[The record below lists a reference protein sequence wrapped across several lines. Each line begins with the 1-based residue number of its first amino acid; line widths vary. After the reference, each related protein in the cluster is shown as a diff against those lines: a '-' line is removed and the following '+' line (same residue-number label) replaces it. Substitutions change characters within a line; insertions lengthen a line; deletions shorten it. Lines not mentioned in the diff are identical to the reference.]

1 MAAAGWLPL
10 DGCRWMAA
18 GGSHSPVGQPGTGRP
33 GASEPG
39 AQSPSPVRQ
48 FARSPVRPFARR
60 HTTAHRSLLRA
71 LVSGGECCGECRL
84 ACTGRSAHPG
94 YDSDLLRSL
103 PRQSASD
110 PVGARPQVP
119 CAVHPCPP
127 LDAVVWQDLCDVL
140 LHPDSLAQAL
150 ERASGGQWAPQELQA
165 RREQLRAVGEQLRAV
180 AAGKRERDRPNRTV
194 DAGVPHSG
202 QAAHRLSP
210 TITDYHRRRLTL
222 EHQVPAVERQGDQ
235 LEPTRTNSNQ
245 LAADARR
252 RLDLAGPG
260 WTWLDLAGPGWARA
274 VRHSPSQ
281 SVAALCQRLQSGLDY
296 ATFAQKR
303 QLIELL
309 IDRVVVTN
317 GAVEIRSVIPTTP
330 ASEHVRFCHL
340 RTDYFHDVATR
351 VDRLVEGQGTSR
363 SCRST
368 GALIAAFRNGVRDL
382 PLSEQLTTTQ
392 VAVAFVSDEPIGAR
406 ARPVGLGCPP
416 TPASIAYC
424 HGDVL
429 A

>member
-1 MAAAGWLPL
+1 MAPIPRLVSQEQFDQVQAKRA
-10 DGCRWMAA
+10 
-18 GGSHSPVGQPGTGRP
+18 HN
-33 GASEPG
+33 
-39 AQSPSPVRQ
+39 RQ
-48 FARSPVRPFARR
+48 FARR
-60 HTTAHRSLLRA
+60 HNTAHRSLLRA
-71 LVSGGECCGECRL
+71 LVSGGDCGECRL

-94 YDSDLLRSL
+94 YDYYLCRGKAH
-103 PRQSASD
+103 PIQSGRAHKC
-110 PVGARPQVP
+110 PARYIPAHQ
-119 CAVHPCPP
+119 
-127 LDAVVWQDLCDVL
+127 LDEVVWQDLCDVL
-140 LHPDSLAQAL
+140 LHPDSIAQAL
-150 ERASGGQWAPQELQA
+150 ERAYGGHWAPQELQA
-165 RREQLRAVGEQLRAV
+165 RREQLRRASASVTGQIERLTQAYLTAVMPLTE
-180 AAGKRERDRPNRTV
+180 
-194 DAGVPHSG
+194 
-202 QAAHRLSP
+202 
-210 TITDYHRRRLTL
+210 YHRRRLTL
-222 EHQVPAVERQGDQ
+222 EHQLQAVERQVDQLDQ
-235 LEPTRTNSNQ
+235 LEPTEPTRGRC
-245 LAADARR
+245 AA
-252 RLDLAGPG
+252 P
-260 WTWLDLAGPGWARA
+260 AGPGWARA

-281 SVAALCQRLQSGLDY
+281 SVAALCQRLQSGLDH
-296 ATFAQKR
+296 ATFEQKR

-317 GAVEIRSVIPTTP
+317 GAVEIRYVIPTTP

-416 TPASIAYC
+416 RPASIAYC